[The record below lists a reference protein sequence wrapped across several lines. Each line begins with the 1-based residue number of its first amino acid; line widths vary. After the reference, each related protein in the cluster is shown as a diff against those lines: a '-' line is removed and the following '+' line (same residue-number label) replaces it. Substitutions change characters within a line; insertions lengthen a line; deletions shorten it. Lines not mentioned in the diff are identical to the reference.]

1 MKCNFVLPGTQNIQG
16 EKNKMKKKQFALHF
30 LQTIYSLHVP
40 FVYSTVFQKSA
51 VYNVANEKGL
61 QLTVVTWSN
70 SVREGNLIKCLQR
83 KRDVT
88 TVAKGND
95 PHYTIQNLFSLA
107 NVIFIPSLFVLFSSH
122 GQQLNVSSNHP
133 IVQSIRSL
141 DAQPYR
147 SFLGVNKL

>member
-1 MKCNFVLPGTQNIQG
+1 
-16 EKNKMKKKQFALHF
+16 MKKKQFAHHF
-30 LQTIYSLHVP
+30 LQPIYSLHVP
-40 FVYSTVFQKSA
+40 FVYSTVFWKTA

-61 QLTVVTWSN
+61 QLTVVIWSWSN

-122 GQQLNVSSNHP
+122 RQQLNVSSIP
-133 IVQSIRSL
+133 PPLYKAYAVQMLR
-141 DAQPYR
+141 PTEV
-147 SFLGVNKL
+147 FLG